1 MPAMSPILRHLF
13 PTGLILLAEP
23 MTGVQSVA
31 MTALVP
37 AGAACEPTEQQGLG
51 AILHEMLFRG
61 AGDLDARAHSDA
73 LDTLGVQRGANVQT
87 HHLRL
92 GATLLGDR
100 LPDALPLLIDMLR
113 RPRLDDS
120 SFGPARDMAV
130 QAIDALEDE
139 PQQKLMVELRR
150 AHLPAPIDRSG
161 MGLRDHLLS
170 ITPDQT
176 RRFWQRNFVPR
187 GTILAFAGKLDFNQ
201 LRDQIAAMTA
211 DWQTPADHTPLRL
224 AGGTK
229 CPSSS
234 SASHVPASS
243 TQQHLGLAYTAVP
256 ETDPMSMTQRV
267 AVAVLSGG
275 MSGRLFTEV
284 REKRGLCYTVFA
296 AYQSIP
302 PTASVFAYS
311 GTTTERAAQ
320 TLDVLRNELIRLS
333 DGVERDEFDRAIV
346 GLKSRIVMQ
355 GESTSARAA
364 AIAGDQFVYGQPRT
378 LDDLAAQVDAVTLD
392 KLNAFVAQHRPTPQN
407 MTLVNIGPSPLT

>member
-1 MPAMSPILRHLF
+1 MSPILSHLF
-13 PTGLILLAEP
+13 PNGLILLAEP
-23 MTGVQSVA
+23 MPGVQSVA

-37 AGAACEPTEQQGLG
+37 AGSACEPAEQQGLG

-130 QAIDALEDE
+130 QSIDALEDE

-150 AHLPAPIDRSG
+150 AHLPAPLDRSG

-176 RRFWQRNFVPR
+176 RRYRQRNFVPQ
-187 GTILAFAGKLDFNQ
+187 GTILAFAGKLDFDP
-201 LRDQIAAMTA
+201 LRDQIAAWTA
-211 DWQTPADHTPLRL
+211 DWQTPSDHVPLRL
-224 AGGTK
+224 AGATK
-229 CPSSS
+229 SPSSL
-234 SASHVPASS
+234 HVPAQS
-243 TQQHLGLAYTAVP
+243 TQQHIGLAYSAVP
-256 ETDPMSMTQRV
+256 ETDPMSMIQRV

-284 REKRGLCYTVFA
+284 REKRGLCYAVFA

-302 PTASVFAYS
+302 PAASVFAYS

-355 GESTSARAA
+355 GESTSARAT
-364 AIAGDQFVYGQPRT
+364 AIAGDQFVYGYPRT
-378 LDDLAAQVDAVTLD
+378 LDDLASQVDAVTLD
-392 KLNAFVAQHRPTPQN
+392 KLNDFVAAHRPTPEN
-407 MTLVNIGPSPLT
+407 MTLVNIGPAPLT